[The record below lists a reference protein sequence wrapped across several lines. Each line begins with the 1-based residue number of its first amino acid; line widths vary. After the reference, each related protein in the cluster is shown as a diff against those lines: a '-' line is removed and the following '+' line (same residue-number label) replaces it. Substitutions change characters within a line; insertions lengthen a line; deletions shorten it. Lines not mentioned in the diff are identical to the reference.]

1 MFSMAT
7 SLPSFTLGP
16 FHLNCKLWAA
26 WVDGERERETGTN
39 GFVSFL
45 SAGSADECGNT
56 AGLTR
61 HRMHP

>member
-26 WVDGERERETGTN
+26 WVDGERERERQARMGLCR
-39 GFVSFL
+39 FYQPVAL
-45 SAGSADECGNT
+45 MSAGTQLA
-56 AGLTR
+56 
-61 HRMHP
+61 